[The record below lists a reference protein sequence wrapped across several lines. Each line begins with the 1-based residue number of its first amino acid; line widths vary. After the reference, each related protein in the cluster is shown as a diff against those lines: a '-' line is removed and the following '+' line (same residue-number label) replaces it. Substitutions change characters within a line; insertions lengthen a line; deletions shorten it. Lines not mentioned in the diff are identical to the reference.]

1 MPFESTSGARVR
13 AGEVSGGSKE
23 IEGPL
28 LGYHHETY
36 VIPLPWGTSADGGRW
51 KCREPRSNLLWF
63 DRRCFVSEEQL
74 LKALAGRINHIPD
87 VFDVDSTGLQ
97 RFIEGQTLGS
107 LYAFGEALPES
118 ILDQIIILFE
128 ELTQVAPGTLAID
141 RRCEKA
147 DRPPDGDTK
156 GFLERLIHFTQ
167 RRVYEDNLPKFG
179 SLFNDLGVGKK
190 SFERLRERAVDLR
203 PRPFGLLH
211 ADLHRENFIIDSQQQ
226 LWTIDWELAMVG
238 DPLYDLATHLYL
250 MQYPEEQGKWMEKLW
265 AEAVDEIR
273 PGSSEGLEHDLP
285 LLMDYKRAQ
294 SVFTDV
300 IREALSLGAG
310 PDVATRLDQAGWKL
324 HQILTAAAEPLGLSV
339 PSRGK
344 ITAALA
350 RWRPERP
357 HSEGLIS
364 G

>member
-13 AGEVSGGSKE
+13 AVEVSGGSQE

-36 VIPLPWGTSADGGRW
+36 VIPLPLGTSADGGRW
-51 KCREPRSNLLWF
+51 KCREPRGNLLWF

-74 LKALAGRINHIPD
+74 LKALAGRIEHIPD

-107 LYAFGEALPES
+107 LYAFGEALPEP
-118 ILDQIIILFE
+118 ILDQIIVLFE
-128 ELTQVAPGTLAID
+128 QLAQVAPETLTIE
-141 RRCEKA
+141 RRCEKE
-147 DRPPDGDTK
+147 DRPADGDTN

-167 RRVYEDNLPKFG
+167 RRVYEENLEDFG
-179 SLFNDLGVGKK
+179 GLFADLGLSEK
-190 SFERLRERAVDLR
+190 SFTRLREHTAHLEE
-203 PRPFGLLH
+203 RPFCLLH
-211 ADLHRENFIIDSQQQ
+211 ADLHRENFIIDPQQQ

-250 MQYPEEQGKWMEKLW
+250 MQYPEEQRKWMEKLW
-265 AEAVDEIR
+265 AEAVDGIR
-273 PGSSEGLEHDLP
+273 PRSSEGLEHDLP
-285 LLMDYKRAQ
+285 RLLDYKRAQ

-310 PDVATRLDQAGWKL
+310 PDVATRLDQAGRKL
-324 HQILTAAAEPLGLSV
+324 HQVLTAATEPLGLSV
-339 PSRGK
+339 PSSEK
-344 ITAALA
+344 IRAALA
-350 RWRPERP
+350 RWRRERP
-357 HSEGLIS
+357 VG

>member
-1 MPFESTSGARVR
+1 
-13 AGEVSGGSKE
+13 
-23 IEGPL
+23 
-28 LGYHHETY
+28 
-36 VIPLPWGTSADGGRW
+36 
-51 KCREPRSNLLWF
+51 
-63 DRRCFVSEEQL
+63 
-74 LKALAGRINHIPD
+74 
-87 VFDVDSTGLQ
+87 
-97 RFIEGQTLGS
+97 
-107 LYAFGEALPES
+107 
-118 ILDQIIILFE
+118 
-128 ELTQVAPGTLAID
+128 
-141 RRCEKA
+141 
-147 DRPPDGDTK
+147 
-156 GFLERLIHFTQ
+156 
-167 RRVYEDNLPKFG
+167 
-179 SLFNDLGVGKK
+179 
-190 SFERLRERAVDLR
+190 
-203 PRPFGLLH
+203 
-211 ADLHRENFIIDSQQQ
+211 
-226 LWTIDWELAMVG
+226 
-238 DPLYDLATHLYL
+238 
-250 MQYPEEQGKWMEKLW
+250 MEKLW